1 MIDTEVIRLRR
12 LRNTALRAR
21 AIAAALDSDPTGRRS
36 ALSTGAQLCWRIAR
50 LMTGQLRAHPYLS
63 YQRGPSE
70 VRAAYHRVS
79 AAVLGAIARYRGR
92 PWQIYTEELRHV
104 ARQLDD
110 TRALTWSVDLSDGL
124 GRLQTQIRRLLH
136 ELDAGALAEA
146 GVHHETAPGAG
157 VRAGAVRE
165 KAESI
170 AGDWPYLAF

>member
-21 AIAAALDSDPTGRRS
+21 AIADALDSVPTERRS
-36 ALSTGAQLCWRIAR
+36 VLSAGAQLCWRIAR

-79 AAVLGAIARYRGR
+79 AALLGAIARYRGR
-92 PWQIYTEELRHV
+92 PWQIYAAELRHV
-104 ARQLDD
+104 ARELDD
-110 TRALTWSVDLSDGL
+110 IRALTWSVELSDAL
-124 GRLQTQIRRLLH
+124 GRLQTQIRRLLQ
-136 ELDAGALAEA
+136 ELDAAALVEA
-146 GVHHETAPGAG
+146 GVHHETAP
-157 VRAGAVRE
+157 RAGIRADAVRGE
-165 KAESI
+165 AESI

>member
-21 AIAAALDSDPTGRRS
+21 AIAAALDSDPTGRRAVLS
-36 ALSTGAQLCWRIAR
+36 AGAQLCWRIAR
-50 LMTGQLRAHPYLS
+50 LMTGRLRAHPYLN

-70 VRAAYHRVS
+70 VRAAFHRVS

-92 PWQIYTEELRHV
+92 HRQIYAEELRHV
-104 ARQLDD
+104 ARELDD
-110 TRALTWSVDLSDGL
+110 TRALTWSADLGDAL
-124 GRLQTQIRRLLH
+124 GRLQTQIRRLLQ
-136 ELDAGALAEA
+136 EMDAGALAED
-146 GVHHETAPGAG
+146 GVRYETAP
-157 VRAGAVRE
+157 RAGERADAVRE